1 MAATQVVRSEW
12 TKIRSVASTVWTLS
26 LAAVVTVALG
36 VLISLLS
43 KNEFDDL
50 STKDRLS
57 FDPTFISFAGMS
69 LGQLAMIVFGV
80 LVVSNEYSTGMIRT
94 SLAAVPQRGT
104 FLFSKIAVATGL
116 AFLVALATSFVAFFL
131 GQAMLGSHRASIGD
145 PGVLRAVIGG
155 GLYMTLI
162 ALFSMGV
169 ATMLRSPMLSLGILM
184 PFFFLI
190 STILGNVYAD
200 QEGRPVP
207 PGPGRQQDHAG
218 RHPDRRR
225 HSVRP
230 LGRPGDHG
238 PVGGG
243 GGGGRVR
250 AAEEE
255 GRVGSSGGFAGE
267 RSSNPLHPAH
277 ALT

>member
-116 AFLVALATSFVAFFL
+116 AFVVALATSFVAFFL
-131 GQAMLGSHRASIGD
+131 GQAMLGSHRASIDD

-190 STILGNVYAD
+190 SAILGNVDATKKFGQYLPD
-200 QEGRPVP
+200 QAGSKIMQVVTPIDDDVP
-207 PGPGRQQDHAG
+207 YGPWGGLGIMVLWVLVAVAG
-218 RHPDRRR
+218 GYVLLKKRD
-225 HSVRP
+225 
-230 LGRPGDHG
+230 
-238 PVGGG
+238 
-243 GGGGRVR
+243 
-250 AAEEE
+250 A
-255 GRVGSSGGFAGE
+255 
-267 RSSNPLHPAH
+267 
-277 ALT
+277 

>member
-43 KNEFDDL
+43 KNEFDNL
-50 STKDRLS
+50 STKDQLS

-116 AFLVALATSFVAFFL
+116 AFVVALATSFVAFFL

-190 STILGNVYAD
+190 SAILGNVDATKKVGQYLPD
-200 QEGRPVP
+200 QAGSKIMQVVTPIDDDVP
-207 PGPGRQQDHAG
+207 YGPWGG
-218 RHPDRRR
+218 
-225 HSVRP
+225 
-230 LGRPGDHG
+230 LGIM
-238 PVGGG
+238 VLWVLVAVLGGYVLLKK
-243 GGGGRVR
+243 RD
-250 AAEEE
+250 A
-255 GRVGSSGGFAGE
+255 
-267 RSSNPLHPAH
+267 
-277 ALT
+277 